1 MKFVSIVW
9 VQGMWPGKKEKSDE
23 KIVYVGNRVRKYLTV
38 KRLPE
43 FQRWNPGFAVESA
56 GSSVAP

>member
-1 MKFVSIVW
+1 MSIVW
-9 VQGMWPGKKEKSDE
+9 VQGMWPGKEEKSDE

-43 FQRWNPGFAVESA
+43 FYRWDARVAVEIA
-56 GSSVAP
+56 DSSVAP

>member
-1 MKFVSIVW
+1 
-9 VQGMWPGKKEKSDE
+9 MWPGKEEKADE

-43 FQRWNPGFAVESA
+43 FQRWNPGFAVQLA